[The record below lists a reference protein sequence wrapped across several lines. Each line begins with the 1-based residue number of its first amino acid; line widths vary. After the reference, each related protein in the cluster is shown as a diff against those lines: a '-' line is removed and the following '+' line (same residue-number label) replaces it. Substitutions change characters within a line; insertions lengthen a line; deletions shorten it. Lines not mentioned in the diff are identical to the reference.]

1 MLLSHLSIAQYPKR
15 IINKDTVVVLTEPQA
30 QYINKRFNNFL
41 KSDSLNKLKIDSL
54 SVKVKAF
61 DEKENMYSNK
71 ISDAYHAVLLIDD
84 ENKYL
89 RETNHSLQVSKIATE
104 LSGLTLLFTVVMLIK
119 VTSGR

>member
-1 MLLSHLSIAQYPKR
+1 MFLSHLSIAQYPKR

-30 QYINKRFNNFL
+30 KYINKRFNDFVKN
-41 KSDSLNKLKIDSL
+41 DSLNKVSIDSL
-54 SVKVKAF
+54 SKKIKYF
-61 DEKENMYSNK
+61 DNQESIYSKK

-89 RETNHSLQVSKIATE
+89 RETNHSLQMAKTATHI
-104 LSGLTLLFTVVMLIK
+104 SVLTLMFTVVMLIK